1 MFVFVFVFKQ
11 LTQEQ
16 LYPVR
21 IKVPRNGQQ
30 WAFKEFLLLFL
41 FWHSAGL
48 SLACVHFSK
57 A

>member
-41 FWHSAGL
+41 FRHSAGL